1 MAKTAT
7 KSKNTKSYYRVTKDG
22 IYTPE
27 GKYINVWWWWNDKNI
42 KYGDSLHVHAA
53 DYAGDLGFL
62 ETATDKLTN
71 NSEPMIDYFE
81 KDYIKISKE
90 NPFYDLIM
98 SGFLKKLNYD
108 AVQKCKKELE
118 RAEELMKS
126 LETHTPLAKDKV
138 AHSIK
143 LIEATKDYAVKRKN
157 YEASLEAKKDTDKA
171 VKMLEKK
178 YKESLK
184 N

>member
-108 AVQKCKKELE
+108 AVQKCK
-118 RAEELMKS
+118 
-126 LETHTPLAKDKV
+126 DKV

>member
-1 MAKTAT
+1 MAKT
-7 KSKNTKSYYRVTKDG
+7 KNTKPCYRVTKDG

-27 GKYINVWWWWNDKNI
+27 GDYIKVWFWWNDKNT
-42 KYGDSLHVHAA
+42 KYGDSLYVHAA
-53 DYAGDLGFL
+53 DYCGDLRFL
-62 ETATDKLTN
+62 ETETDKVKN
-71 NSEPMIDYFE
+71 ESDPMVDYFE
-81 KDYIKISKE
+81 KDTIKISKE

-108 AVQKCKKELE
+108 AVQKCKRDLE
-118 RAEELMKS
+118 RAEKLMKS

-157 YEASLEAKKDTDKA
+157 YEASLEAKKTTDKA

>member
-1 MAKTAT
+1 MIGKFN
-7 KSKNTKSYYRVTKDG
+7 KKYLSFFEDKEIEDIYNSKN
-22 IYTPE
+22 
-27 GKYINVWWWWNDKNI
+27 
-42 KYGDSLHVHAA
+42 
-53 DYAGDLGFL
+53 
-62 ETATDKLTN
+62 LTN
-71 NSEPMIDYFE
+71 ETYSVILERMY
-81 KDYIKISKE
+81 
-90 NPFYDLIM
+90 
-98 SGFLKKLNYD
+98 KLHP
-108 AVQKCKKELE
+108 E